1 MLYEYLIRQTKKQ
14 LHYNRILTSQTEL
27 EESALYTNRNWNTG
41 AH

>member
-1 MLYEYLIRQTKKQ
+1 
-14 LHYNRILTSQTEL
+14 LTSQTEL